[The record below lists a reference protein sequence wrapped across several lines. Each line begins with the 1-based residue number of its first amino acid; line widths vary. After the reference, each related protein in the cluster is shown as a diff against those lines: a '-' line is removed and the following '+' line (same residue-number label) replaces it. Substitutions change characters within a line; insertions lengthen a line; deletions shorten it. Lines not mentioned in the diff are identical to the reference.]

1 MSCIH
6 LGRTRYDVTEGLDV
20 KCTACLRLSA
30 VGTRCTRCKFHAE
43 RLNHRRAISDTHRG
57 KIAIGERRGGENKGA
72 EVEEEHQLS
81 GRVRWEGEV
90 GGWVGEE
97 PPRPQMN
104 HARPNFVTPSP
115 TALSPRRRLRSCPL
129 MIMDRPCEL
138 ISVAA
143 RPPWI

>member
-1 MSCIH
+1 MSCINS
-6 LGRTRYDVTEGLDV
+6 GRTRYDVTEGLDV

-30 VGTRCTRCKFHAE
+30 VGTRCTRRTRRKSDAE
-43 RLNHRRAISDTHRG
+43 RPNQRRAISDTHRG

-81 GRVRWEGEV
+81 GRVRWV
-90 GGWVGEE
+90 GGGAGEE

-143 RPPWI
+143 RPPRI